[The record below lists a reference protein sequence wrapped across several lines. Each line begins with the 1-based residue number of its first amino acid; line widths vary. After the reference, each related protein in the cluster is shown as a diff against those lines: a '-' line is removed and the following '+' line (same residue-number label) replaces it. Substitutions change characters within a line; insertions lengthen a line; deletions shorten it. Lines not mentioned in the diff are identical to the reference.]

1 MESTTV
7 ADGDQNTR
15 QVKVLQAEKDM
26 QVSIQYDAKFQNP
39 EERAKEIKTLKK
51 AMESAA
57 KDLDFIE
64 AARIRD
70 LIKAIEKS

>member
-1 MESTTV
+1 
-7 ADGDQNTR
+7 
-15 QVKVLQAEKDM
+15 LQTEKEM
-26 QVSIQYDAKFQNP
+26 KLSIQHDPKFQNP

-57 KDLDFIE
+57 KELDFIE